1 MARRG
6 TAALARAAAR
16 AWAAAADASAAA
28 TANAS
33 ATPAVTAHGVMA
45 AVRGPTGCA
54 HTARPGAWGPGEA
67 LTGLRRGVIVGPSP
81 GARSSSSSSSSPP
94 PPPPRTPDLFRRPA
108 APAAAVEAT
117 ERTAAADDEPANPRP
132 EATPPAPVAVLPTQA
147 RGAVAAGLWAR
158 TGRKGAGGAPGPS
171 SEPSPSTPPPS
182 PATADALPE
191 PTDGE
196 ILRALARA
204 ILSKD
209 GDFGLGDGG
218 GMGGGGGGSGSAGG
232 GPTPSTTPPP
242 SQPTSPL
249 ASSPVNLRARVAAS
263 AALLVGAKALSV
275 GVPFL
280 FKAAVDGLAADPS
293 GLTPPLADLPAL
305 GAVLPA
311 TLLLAYGGARAASA
325 ACNELRN
332 AVFAAIT
339 QATMRRTAAAVFAH
353 LHALDLRFHLGRQ
366 TGGLAR
372 AIDRGTRGINFL
384 LSSMVF
390 NVAPTALEVALVC
403 GALAH
408 QCGPAFAALTG
419 GTVAA
424 YAAFTLAVT
433 RWRTAF
439 RKAMNAA
446 DAEAG
451 ARALDSLI
459 NYEAVKIYGAE
470 AHELRRYDELLKQ
483 YESAALRTQA
493 SLSALNFG
501 QAAIF
506 SGALAAAMV
515 LAADGVAAGTL
526 TVGDVVLVNGLL
538 FQLSLPLNFLGTVY
552 REARQSLVDM
562 GALFALLRARPAV
575 RDEVGAV
582 PLVLPPLGEDQDGG
596 EAAWNDGSGGGGGQ
610 AAAPLSP
617 DPALAVA
624 RVRVAPPALHL
635 DNVTFGY
642 RPGAPPVL
650 RGVSLTVPAG
660 GTVAVVGGSG
670 SGKSTILRL
679 LLRFYDPDAGV
690 VRVNGQDVK
699 GLTLS
704 SLRAAMGVVPQDVTL
719 FNDTLYYNLLYGR
732 LGAPPEAVFAA
743 AKAAALHDAI
753 LALPDGYDTLVGER
767 GLKLSGGE
775 KQRVALARAF
785 LRAPP
790 ILLAD
795 EATSALDA
803 STEAGVLDALVGL
816 AAGRTSLF
824 VAHRLTTAAA
834 CGSVVVLEKGEVVEA
849 GPHADLLAAGGRYAE
864 LWASA
869 AAGANAA
876 ASGGN
881 GGVASSGRSGGEAV
895 VGLSDEE
902 AEVLGPGGRRPSGVP
917 PMR

>member
-1 MARRG
+1 
-6 TAALARAAAR
+6 
-16 AWAAAADASAAA
+16 
-28 TANAS
+28 
-33 ATPAVTAHGVMA
+33 
-45 AVRGPTGCA
+45 
-54 HTARPGAWGPGEA
+54 
-67 LTGLRRGVIVGPSP
+67 
-81 GARSSSSSSSSPP
+81 
-94 PPPPRTPDLFRRPA
+94 
-108 APAAAVEAT
+108 
-117 ERTAAADDEPANPRP
+117 
-132 EATPPAPVAVLPTQA
+132 
-147 RGAVAAGLWAR
+147 
-158 TGRKGAGGAPGPS
+158 
-171 SEPSPSTPPPS
+171 
-182 PATADALPE
+182 
-191 PTDGE
+191 
-196 ILRALARA
+196 
-204 ILSKD
+204 
-209 GDFGLGDGG
+209 
-218 GMGGGGGGSGSAGG
+218 
-232 GPTPSTTPPP
+232 
-242 SQPTSPL
+242 
-249 ASSPVNLRARVAAS
+249 
-263 AALLVGAKALSV
+263 V

-293 GLTPPLADLPAL
+293 GVTPVLASLPAL
-305 GAVLPA
+305 GAALPS

-332 AVFAAIT
+332 ALFAAIT

-390 NVAPTALEVALVC
+390 NVAPTALEVALVS

-408 QCGPAFAALTG
+408 QCGPAFAVLTG

-424 YAAFTLAVT
+424 YAAFTLGVT
-433 RWRTAF
+433 RWRTTF
-439 RKAMNAA
+439 RREMNAA

-451 ARALDSLI
+451 ARSLDSLI

-470 AHELRRYDELLKQ
+470 AHELRRYDELLKE
-483 YESAALRTQA
+483 YERAALRTQA
-493 SLSALNFG
+493 SLSLLNFG

-506 SGALAAAMV
+506 SGSLAGAMV

-575 RDEVGAV
+575 QDAPGAT
-582 PLVLPPLGEDQDGG
+582 PLVLEPLPLP
-596 EAAWNDGSGGGGGQ
+596 
-610 AAAPLSP
+610 AAAAAAAARRPP
-617 DPALAVA
+617 ARDPALAVA
-624 RVRVAPPALHL
+624 RVRVAPPALRL

-642 RPGAPPVL
+642 RADAPPVL
-650 RGVSLTVPAG
+650 RGVSLDVPAG
-660 GTVAVVGGSG
+660 GSVALVGGSG

-679 LLRFYDPDAGV
+679 LLRFYDPDAGTV
-690 VRVNGQDVK
+690 SVAGRDVK
-699 GLTLS
+699 SLTLA

-719 FNDTLYYNLLYGR
+719 FNDSLYYNLLYGR
-732 LGAPPEAVFAA
+732 LGASREAVFAA
-743 AKAAALHDAI
+743 ARAAALHETA

-803 STEAGVLDALVGL
+803 TTEASILDALTGL

-834 CGSVVVLEKGEVVEA
+834 CGQVVVLDRGEVVEA
-849 GPHADLLAAGGRYAE
+849 GPHADLLASGGRYAE

-869 AAGANAA
+869 AAGAAGASGA
-876 ASGGN
+876 ASP
-881 GGVASSGRSGGEAV
+881 V

-902 AEVLGPGGRRPSGVP
+902 EVVVGPAAAGRRRGSGVP
-917 PMR
+917 PMPSRQGGD